1 MSKHEIGHPG
11 EGRLLRYIDGEL
23 PAGEARQVQRHLE
36 ACWQCRSEI
45 DELQETVASCVRYRQ
60 SVLDRHLPPP
70 PQPWADLYP
79 EFARIDAAE
88 ARTGWLERLARPF
101 ARPMPWRW
109 AAAGLAAA
117 MVLGAVFLEFRKT
130 PSVHAAEL
138 LQRAVA
144 VARSQPKAGRHI
156 RIRTKTQEI
165 TRVIG
170 GAGVLAARTGR
181 EESAP
186 AIQALFA
193 AAHYDWDDPL
203 SARSYQAWRDSVSRK
218 SDNVVTIA
226 DPQKPSEEC
235 YQINTSAD
243 SGELADA
250 SLTLRATDL
259 HPVESRLE
267 FRNREWVEL
276 SEIPEPSMSGT
287 NSNEHIEVPWRPEEP
302 SLPAAAAPR
311 ESASISTELQVVA
324 TLHEIGADLGDP
336 VEVARSGGRVLVS
349 GVGIPPRRQ
358 KQIHDLLD
366 STPGVA
372 VRFSE
377 PVAVAALAETD
388 PAGRVSAMPAGPA
401 STGSIQ
407 ARLEQQVGGRA
418 EMERIGAQILDWSE
432 SAMARGYALRSLAQR
447 FPAGAEGSMSASD
460 RGMLAEMG
468 RDHATAMLKQVGA
481 IESALG
487 PMLAALGGSAP
498 AIRGGASGGPW
509 QASAESAFRTARRVE
524 VLLSVVLGV
533 TPGDGATANLPS
545 ELLSALKQL
554 EAELEDCQRLL
565 SRNAGG

>member
-1 MSKHEIGHPG
+1 MSRHGTGHSD
-11 EGRLLRYIDGEL
+11 EGRMLGYIDGEL
-23 PAGEARQVQRHLE
+23 SAREARQVERHLE
-36 ACWQCRSEI
+36 ACWQCRSEL
-45 DELQETVASCVRYRQ
+45 DELKRTVARCVRYRQ

-70 PQPWADLYP
+70 PQPWADLYR
-79 EFARIDAAE
+79 EFARIDSAA
-88 ARTGWLERLARPF
+88 AQAGWLERMARPF
-101 ARPMPWRW
+101 PRPMAWRW
-109 AAAGLAAA
+109 VASALAAA
-117 MVLGAVFLEFRKT
+117 MVLGAVFLEFRRT

-138 LQRAVA
+138 LQKAVA
-144 VARSQPKAGRHI
+144 VEQSQPKAGRHI

-170 GAGVLAARTGR
+170 GASVLAARTGR
-181 EESAP
+181 DESAP

-193 AAHYDWDDPL
+193 EAHYDWDDPL

-218 SDNVVTIA
+218 SDEVATIP
-226 DPQKPSEEC
+226 DPQRPTENC
-235 YQINTSAD
+235 YQIHTSAE
-243 SGELADA
+243 SGEVADA

-259 HPVESRLE
+259 HPIESRLE

-287 NSNEHIEVPWRPEEP
+287 NSNEHLEVPSRPAEP
-302 SLPAAAAPR
+302 SLPAAAVPR

-336 VEVARSGGRVLVS
+336 VEVARSGGRVLVG

-366 STPGVA
+366 STPGV
-372 VRFSE
+372 VVQFSE
-377 PVAVAALAETD
+377 PGAVPAPAEAD
-388 PAGRVSAMPAGPA
+388 PGGRVSAVSTGPS

-418 EMERIGAQILDWSE
+418 EMERIGAQILEWSE

-447 FPAGAEGSMSASD
+447 FPAGAEASMNAAD
-460 RGMLAEMG
+460 RGLLADMG
-468 RDHATAMLKQVGA
+468 REHAAAMLKQVGA
-481 IESALG
+481 IETALA
-487 PMLAALGGSAP
+487 PMLTALGGSAP
-498 AIRGGASGGPW
+498 AIRAGASGGPW
-509 QASAESAFRTARRVE
+509 QTTAEDAFRTARRVE

-533 TPGDGATANLPS
+533 TPGDGATASLPS